1 MSSSALSRQARA
13 EAFHR
18 RWEGLVIMHYLL
30 HGRAFARLSRRGAVS
45 QKRFINKG
53 CGTARLAICS
63 QGFHNSLNASAEQLA
78 GVRAKQR
85 MISARSCW
93 RLPEEA
99 ILSHSFQAVLR
110 LAEQPR
116 QLLVNAVLALLH
128 LCMHIDCIAFGKH
141 RTPNAASFVSI
152 LALLA
157 GVTVTGIV

>member
-13 EAFHR
+13 EAFLR

-30 HGRAFARLSRRGAVS
+30 HGRAFARLSCRGAAS

-63 QGFHNSLNASAEQLA
+63 QGFWVTIHNSLNASAEQLA

-85 MISARSCW
+85 MISARLCW

-116 QLLVNAVLALLH
+116 QLLVHAVLAPPPFLH
-128 LCMHIDCIAFGKH
+128 AH
-141 RTPNAASFVSI
+141 
-152 LALLA
+152 
-157 GVTVTGIV
+157 